1 MKSVLESR
9 SVQDRIIA
17 YLDKTNYPTRRKL
30 KVVASILGISISQ
43 IRPALDAL
51 ERARRLEIDRWKGSL
66 VLNTSNRAKAR
77 QRDRVAKVQ
86 TNVPYRR
93 TQVEKPAAKR

>member
-17 YLDKTNYPTRRKL
+17 YLDKTNYPSRRKL
-30 KVVASILGISISQ
+30 RVVASILGMSTSQ

-51 ERARRLEIDRWKGSL
+51 ERAGRLEIDRWKGSL
-66 VLNTSNRAKAR
+66 VLNTSNRVKAR
-77 QRDRVAKVQ
+77 QRDPVAKVR
-86 TNVPYRR
+86 TNVRID
-93 TQVEKPAAKR
+93 ELKFDKPTAKR

>member
-1 MKSVLESR
+1 VLESR

-51 ERARRLEIDRWKGSL
+51 ERAGRLEIDRWKGSL

-77 QRDRVAKVQ
+77 QRDRVAKVR
-86 TNVPYRR
+86 TNVPID
-93 TQVEKPAAKR
+93 ELKFEEPATKR

>member
-9 SVQDRIIA
+9 TVQDRIIA
-17 YLDKTNYPTRRKL
+17 YLDKTNHPMRRKL
-30 KVVASILGISISQ
+30 KVVASILGISISE

-51 ERARRLEIDRWKGSL
+51 ERAGRLKIDRWKGSL

-77 QRDRVAKVQ
+77 QRE
-86 TNVPYRR
+86 RR
-93 TQVEKPAAKR
+93 